1 MTILERE
8 VFTYSE
14 LSESAQENAREW
26 YRKCSA
32 GDNFYAECVYEDAS
46 QIADLMGIDLCQTRT
61 NTGTYKPTIYYSG
74 FWSQGDGASYECQ
87 YKYKP
92 GALKAVTAYAP
103 KDTELHRIAKALQDI
118 QKRYFYNLVAN
129 SRVIGN
135 YCHSG
140 CMRVSVEHSDDPY
153 RDISDA
159 EDDITQALRDFADWI
174 YSQLEKAYDWEN
186 SDEQIAETIL
196 CNEYEFTEYGGKV

>member
-1 MTILERE
+1 MTTLETP
-8 VFTYSE
+8 VFQYSE

-26 YRKCSA
+26 YRKCTD
-32 GDNFYAECVYEDAS
+32 GDNFYAECVYEDAA
-46 QIADLMGIDLCQTRT
+46 QIADIMGIDLYQTRT

-103 KDTELHRIAKALQDI
+103 EDTELHRIAKALQDV
-118 QKRYFYNLVAN
+118 QKRYFYKLVA
-129 SRVIGN
+129 SSHHSGH
-135 YCHSG
+135 YYHSG

-174 YSQLEKAYDWEN
+174 YAQLVA
-186 SDEQIAETIL
+186 
-196 CNEYEFTEYGGKV
+196 EYEYQTSEEQLTEMINANGYEFYANGDRI

>member
-1 MTILERE
+1 MTIIETE

-14 LSESAQENAREW
+14 LSESAKETAREW

-32 GDNFYAECVYEDAS
+32 GDDFYAECVYEDAA

-61 NTGTYKPTIYYSG
+61 NTGTYEPTIYYSG
-74 FWSQGDGASYECQ
+74 FSSQGDGASYECR

-103 KDTELHRIAKALQDI
+103 KDAELHRIAKALQDI
-118 QKRYFYNLVAN
+118 QKRYFYKLVA
-129 SRVIGN
+129 SSH
-135 YCHSG
+135 HSG
-140 CMRVSVEHSDDPY
+140 CMRVSVEHSDDSC

-159 EDDITQALRDFADWI
+159 EDTVTQCLRDFADWI
-174 YSQLEKAYDWEN
+174 YSQLEKAHDWEN
-186 SDEQIAETIL
+186 SDDRIAETIL
-196 CNEYEFTEYGGKV
+196 CNEYKFTEYGDKV

>member
-14 LSESAQENAREW
+14 LSESAQENARDW
-26 YRKCSA
+26 YRSA
-32 GDNFYAECVYEDAS
+32 SQGDNFYAECVYEDAA
-46 QIADLMGIDLCQTRT
+46 QIAALMGIDLCRTRT
-61 NTGTYKPTIYYSG
+61 KTGTYEPTIYYSG

-87 YKYKP
+87 YKYEP

-103 KDTELHRIAKALQDI
+103 KDAELHRIAKALQDI
-118 QKRYFYNLVAN
+118 QKRYFYKLVAN

-196 CNEYEFTEYGGKV
+196 CNEYEFTEDGDKV